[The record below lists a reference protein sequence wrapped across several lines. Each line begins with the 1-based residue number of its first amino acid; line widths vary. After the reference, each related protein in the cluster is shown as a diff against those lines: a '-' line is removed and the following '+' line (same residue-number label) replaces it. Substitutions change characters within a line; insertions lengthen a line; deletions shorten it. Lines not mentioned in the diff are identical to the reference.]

1 MKYKERKKAQ
11 RKLNRYLKQL
21 NKAVEKDDL
30 LQGRYFIRQLKSDW
44 IEFDD
49 FSGGQLRVFL
59 EFKDKKSGAIEK
71 DFFSIGTWKYYY
83 LGYVSIFSKLNEFI
97 NVTEL
102 LERGIK
108 GESDGK
114 IN

>member
-1 MKYKERKKAQ
+1 MKYKQRKKAQ

-21 NKAVEKDDL
+21 NKAVEKDDF
-30 LQGRYFIRQLKSDW
+30 LQGRYFVRQLKADW

-59 EFKDKKSGAIEK
+59 EFKDKKSGATEK

-83 LGYVSIFSKLNEFI
+83 LGYVSIFAKLNEFI
-97 NVTEL
+97 NITEL
-102 LERGIK
+102 LEKGIE
-108 GESDGK
+108 GELNG
-114 IN
+114 